1 MPEQMTETMREARAR
16 YFAEN
21 KFGADGG
28 YASKWVDFKLGSLP
42 MPFPNSPARVR
53 AVKFHDLHHLITGYR
68 TDLVG
73 EFEISGWEIG
83 AGCHTFAAAW
93 FLNLSG
99 LGGGLFLCPRKVFRA
114 FRRGL
119 ASRTLYPLEFEPL
132 LDRTVEEL
140 RAQTGVDGKIPDATV
155 KSTALFVLAA
165 LTGLSL
171 GLVTMAFALTP
182 VALLAWIVSYQVWRR
197 SQLTLS

>member
-1 MPEQMTETMREARAR
+1 MTQTMREARTR

-21 KFGADGG
+21 NFGDDGG
-28 YASKWVDFKLGSLP
+28 YASKWVDFKLGKLP

-53 AVKFHDLHHLITGYR
+53 AVKFHDLHHLLTGYR
-68 TDLVG
+68 TDIVG

-83 AGCHTFAAAW
+83 AGCHSFAAAW

-99 LGGGLFLCPRKVFRA
+99 MAAGLFVAPRKVFRA

-132 LDRTVEEL
+132 LEKTVEEL
-140 RAQTGVDGKIPDATV
+140 QAQTGVGGEVPGASV
-155 KSTALFVLAA
+155 KSVALFAVAEV
-165 LTGLSL
+165 TGLTL
-171 GLVTMAFALTP
+171 MGITVAFALTP
-182 VALLAWIVSYQVWRR
+182 IALVAWIVSYQRWRR
-197 SQLTLS
+197 EQAV